1 MVGFY
6 LISSDFMW
14 SHVIFNHIK
23 YEDFRVLIS
32 PYFLLFLI
40 FANLSRSELV
50 VERLWPTGVEKQRPV
65 ALSLKLKSTLSQ
77 QVTH

>member
-1 MVGFY
+1 MVGFH
-6 LISSDFMW
+6 LISCDFMW
-14 SHVIFNHIK
+14 SHVILNHIK
-23 YEDFRVLIS
+23 YEDFHVLIS

-65 ALSLKLKSTLSQ
+65 ALS
-77 QVTH
+77 